1 MEQKNTGNRE
11 EQLVV
16 FRLGPEAYGVDI
28 GQVQGIERMQSIT
41 RVPHTPEFVQ
51 GVINLRGQV
60 TPVLTL
66 RTRFGLEATEHTK
79 ETRIVVVRMEGADTG
94 VGLVVDAVEG
104 VLRINSEQVEP
115 PSELVASVEAE
126 YLRGIAKI
134 EDKLLILLDLEKILT
149 WQETRALQNAELV
162 ESAANA

>member
-1 MEQKNTGNRE
+1 MEQRTTGNRE

-16 FRLGPEAYGVDI
+16 FRLGQEAYGVDI

-41 RVPHTPEFVQ
+41 RVPHTPEFVE

-60 TPVLTL
+60 TPVIML
-66 RTRFGLEATEHTK
+66 RTRFGLESTEHTR
-79 ETRIVVVRMEGADTG
+79 ETRIVVVRMKDADAG

-104 VLRINSEQVEP
+104 VLRISSDQVEP
-115 PSELVASVEAE
+115 LSELVASVEAE
-126 YLRGIAKI
+126 YLRGIARI

-149 WQETRALQNAELV
+149 WQEARALQNADLV
-162 ESAANA
+162 ETPVSA

>member
-1 MEQKNTGNRE
+1 MEQKHAGRQE

-16 FRLGPEAYGVDI
+16 FRLGQEAYGVDI

-41 RVPHTPEFVQ
+41 RVPHTPSFVE

-60 TPVLTL
+60 TPVLML
-66 RTRFGLEATEHTK
+66 RTRFGLKSTEHTK
-79 ETRIVVVRMEGADTG
+79 ETRIVVVRMENADAG

-104 VLRINSEQVEP
+104 VLRIHSDQVEP

-126 YLRGIAKI
+126 YLRGIARI
-134 EDKLLILLDLEKILT
+134 EDNLLILLDLEKVLS
-149 WQETRALQNAELV
+149 WREARALQNAELV
-162 ESAANA
+162 ESSVNA